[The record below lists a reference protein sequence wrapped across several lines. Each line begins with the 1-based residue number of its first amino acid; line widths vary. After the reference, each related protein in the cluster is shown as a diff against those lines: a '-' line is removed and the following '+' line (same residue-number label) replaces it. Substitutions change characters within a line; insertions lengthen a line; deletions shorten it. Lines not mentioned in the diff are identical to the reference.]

1 MDKRA
6 SMVTLVLAIALRAAI
21 GGRFGL
27 IYARED
33 VKRNLPTCL
42 GVGAL
47 CGAVFGAVLGLVWL
61 TFVRPAGAPV
71 G

>member
-1 MDKRA
+1 
-6 SMVTLVLAIALRAAI
+6 MVTMMLAIALWAAI

-47 CGAVFGAVLGLVWL
+47 AGAVFGAVLGLVWL
-61 TFVRPAGAPV
+61 TFVRLAGAPV